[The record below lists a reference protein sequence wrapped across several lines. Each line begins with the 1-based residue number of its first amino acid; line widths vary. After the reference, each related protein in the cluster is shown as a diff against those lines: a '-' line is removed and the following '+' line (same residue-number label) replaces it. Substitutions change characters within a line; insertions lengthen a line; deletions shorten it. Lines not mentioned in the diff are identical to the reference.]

1 MNMIR
6 NIKFKIVLIKL
17 DKFQVPLN
25 NLTLS
30 ENNP

>member
-1 MNMIR
+1 
-6 NIKFKIVLIKL
+6 LIKL

-30 ENNP
+30 ENNQGTSEKASQVH